1 MNKNLLL
8 IVAVLGLVSSN
19 DSSARREKEYVYD
32 EDDYAYKPVRRAHAV
47 SKYVEDEDNY
57 SISEKWLDRAGESRK
72 AHRKPL
78 SSSANHA
85 VIQHLKNELKMLEE
99 ISGEQLASCERDLV
113 KKEKEI
119 LEVKKD
125 IAQKDADLLK
135 AKEAEVKQQ
144 KELKDKDQKI
154 AKLTAQTQDLTQK
167 LATVDAQREQYHQYA
182 QELQAYNQRLE
193 QTLASAQQMAE
204 SHKFDQLRL
213 EQEARNKDLNA
224 QVELTENELRKV
236 RAELASVKRQ
246 ASAGEQATEEL
257 GQLREELSHLKN
269 EVKSKDLRGDTKNN
283 KA

>member
-8 IVAVLGLVSSN
+8 IAAILGLVVSN
-19 DSSARREKEYVYD
+19 DCSARREKEYAYD
-32 EDDYAYKPVRRAHAV
+32 EDDYTYQPVRRAHSV
-47 SKYVEDEDNY
+47 SKHVENDENY

-78 SSSANHA
+78 SSSAKDA

-99 ISGEQLASCERDLV
+99 ISGEQLALCERDLAM
-113 KKEKEI
+113 KEKEMI
-119 LEVKKD
+119 NVKKD
-125 IAQKDADLLK
+125 IAQKDADLSK
-135 AKEAEVKQQ
+135 AKETEEKHQ

-167 LATVDAQREQYHQYA
+167 LAAVDAQREQYHQYA

-193 QTLASAQQMAE
+193 QTLASAQQQAE
-204 SHKFDQLRL
+204 THKLDQLRL

-269 EVKSKDLRGDTKNN
+269 EVKNKDFRGDVKN